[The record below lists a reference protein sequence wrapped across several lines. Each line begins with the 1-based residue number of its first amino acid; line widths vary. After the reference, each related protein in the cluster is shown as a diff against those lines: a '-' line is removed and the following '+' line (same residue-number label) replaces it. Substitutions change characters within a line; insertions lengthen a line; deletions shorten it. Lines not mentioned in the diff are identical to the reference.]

1 MQKKLCKKLGKTLC
15 KKLCRKKLNKNVHKI
30 VKKIGKKLGT
40 KLGKKLSLDEPC
52 MYLILLK
59 IGIFCVKGIRK
70 SSTSQKQECALLSL
84 PHHCLRQHKKIV
96 NFPMFLTFLSSLF
109 RTFLMWFSFITF
121 PTKNSSKKKLRT
133 QKKRHSCLDFCKKLD

>member
-109 RTFLMWFSFITF
+109 RTFLMWFSFINF
-121 PTKNSSKKKLRT
+121 PTKNGSKKKVKNIEKTPFLSRFL
-133 QKKRHSCLDFCKKLD
+133 QKTR